1 MAITREVIL
10 NKLYKLI
17 SEGKPIVGCGA
28 GNGLGAKAEED
39 GGADLIILY
48 NSGLFRT
55 NNWGSLAGLM
65 PYANAHKV
73 VIKMAEN
80 IVPIVKKTPVIAGV
94 CGTHPHYND
103 YFLSRLKQMGIVG
116 IQNFPTVGLIDGKFR
131 QNLEETGMGF
141 AKEVAMIKRAH
152 ELGFLTTPYVF
163 NVKEAEQMT
172 SAGADVL
179 VAHLGLTVG
188 GENGGKTAPNLDES
202 VKTLQAIIDA
212 AKKINPNI
220 IVICHGG
227 PLNSVEAVNYVIKNT
242 QGLHGFYGASPIER
256 DPAKTAIQ
264 NTVEKYKGL
273 HTKADLRYATLI
285 KNSISESHPAR
296 AKL

>member
-1 MAITREVIL
+1 MAITREEIL

-65 PYANAHKV
+65 PFADAHKIV
-73 VIKMAEN
+73 VQMARN
-80 IVPIVKKTPVIAGV
+80 ILPVVKKTPVIAGV
-94 CGTHPHYND
+94 CGTHPHFND
-103 YFLSRLKQMGIVG
+103 YFLLRLKKMGIVG

-131 QNLEETGMGF
+131 QNLEETGMSF

-152 ELGFLTTPYVF
+152 ELGLLTTPYVF
-163 NVKEAEQMT
+163 NVKEAEAMT
-172 SAGADVL
+172 QVGADIL

-202 VKTLQAIIDA
+202 VKTLQDIIDA

-220 IVICHGG
+220 IIICHGG
-227 PLNSVEAVNYVIKNT
+227 PLNSPAAISYVLKNT

-264 NTVEKYKGL
+264 NTVAGYKGL
-273 HTKADLRYATLI
+273 TIKADPRFANLI
-285 KNSISESHPAR
+285 AEKVEERPILA

>member
-1 MAITREVIL
+1 MAITREAIL
-10 NKLYKLI
+10 NKLYQLI

-65 PYANAHKV
+65 PYADAHEV
-73 VIKMAEN
+73 VLQMAKN
-80 IVPIVKKTPVIAGV
+80 IVPVVKNTPVIAGV

-103 YFLSRLKQMGIVG
+103 YFLLRLKKMGIVG

-141 AKEVAMIKRAH
+141 DKEVAMIKRAH

-163 NVKEAEQMT
+163 SVKEAEQMT
-172 SAGADVL
+172 RAGADLL

-188 GENGGKTAPNLDES
+188 GENGGKTAPNMDES

-212 AKKINPNI
+212 VRKIKPNI
-220 IVICHGG
+220 IIICHGG
-227 PLNSVEAVNYVIKNT
+227 PLNSVDAVNYVLKNT
-242 QGLHGFYGASPIER
+242 HGLHGFYGASPIER
-256 DPAKTAIQ
+256 EPAKLAIQ
-264 NTVEKYKGL
+264 QTVEKYKGL
-273 HTKADLRYATLI
+273 KINADPGFIKLI
-285 KNSISESHPAR
+285 NNQIRNKPT

>member
-1 MAITREVIL
+1 MATTREAIL

-55 NNWGSLAGLM
+55 HDWSSLSGLM
-65 PYANAHKV
+65 PYDDAHKIV
-73 VIKMAEN
+73 LKMAIN
-80 IVPIVKKTPVIAGV
+80 ILPVVKKTPVIAGV

-103 YFLSRLKQMGIVG
+103 YFLLRLKQMGIVG

-131 QNLEETGMGF
+131 QNLEETGISYH
-141 AKEVAMIKRAH
+141 KEVAMIKRAH

-163 NVKEAEQMT
+163 TVAEAEAMT
-172 SAGADVL
+172 QAGADII

-188 GENGGKTAPNLDES
+188 GEKGGKTAPNLDES
-202 VKTLQAIIDA
+202 VKTLQDIINA

-227 PLNSVEAVNYVIKNT
+227 PLNSPAAISYVLKNT

-256 DPAKTAIQ
+256 DPVKTAIQ
-264 NTVEKYKGL
+264 NTVAGYKRL
-273 HTKADLRYATLI
+273 TIKADPRFANLI
-285 KNSISESHPAR
+285 AEKVEERSVAIP
-296 AKL
+296 KL

>member
-10 NKLYKLI
+10 SKLYKLI

-65 PYANAHKV
+65 PYDNAHKV
-73 VIKMAEN
+73 VLKMAEN
-80 IVPIVKKTPVIAGV
+80 IVPVVKKTPIIAGV
-94 CGTHPHYND
+94 CGTHPHFND
-103 YFLSRLKQMGIVG
+103 YFLKRLKKMGIVG
-116 IQNFPTVGLIDGKFR
+116 VQNFPTVGLIDGKFR

-141 AKEVAMIKRAH
+141 AKEVAMIKKAR

-172 SAGADVL
+172 TVGADIL

-202 VKTLQAIIDA
+202 VKTLQSIIDA

-220 IVICHGG
+220 IIICHGG
-227 PLNSVEAVNYVIKNT
+227 PLNSVETVNYVLKNT

-273 HTKADLRYATLI
+273 NIKADPSFSSLL
-285 KNSISESHPAR
+285 KNTMTQSPIQI

>member
-1 MAITREVIL
+1 
-10 NKLYKLI
+10 
-17 SEGKPIVGCGA
+17 
-28 GNGLGAKAEED
+28 
-39 GGADLIILY
+39 
-48 NSGLFRT
+48 
-55 NNWGSLAGLM
+55 
-65 PYANAHKV
+65 
-73 VIKMAEN
+73 
-80 IVPIVKKTPVIAGV
+80 
-94 CGTHPHYND
+94 
-103 YFLSRLKQMGIVG
+103 
-116 IQNFPTVGLIDGKFR
+116 
-131 QNLEETGMGF
+131 MGF
-141 AKEVAMIKRAH
+141 AKEVAMIKKAR

-172 SAGADVL
+172 TVGADIL

-202 VKTLQAIIDA
+202 VKTLQSIIDA

-220 IVICHGG
+220 IIICHGG
-227 PLNSVEAVNYVIKNT
+227 PLNSVETVNYVLKNT

-273 HTKADLRYATLI
+273 NIKADPSFSSLL
-285 KNSISESHPAR
+285 KNTMTQSPIQI